1 MLFNIVC
8 IKLCSSLISNCYIHI
23 LNLVNKEIVTRQ
35 CIKLV
40 FSFSYLVHV
49 LLSTILVK
57 GQGHKIRVYIF
68 RLNILSTELTL
79 FKGIFRFIFCTD
91 HTFDNLEN
99 YLILSYF
106 SSYT

>member
-1 MLFNIVC
+1 M
-8 IKLCSSLISNCYIHI
+8 
-23 LNLVNKEIVTRQ
+23 
-35 CIKLV
+35 
-40 FSFSYLVHV
+40 HV

-57 GQGHKIRVYIF
+57 GQGHKIRVYLF

-79 FKGIFRFIFCTD
+79 FKGIFRIIFCTD

-106 SSYT
+106 SHLGLNLKYSRGYYLW

>member
-1 MLFNIVC
+1 MLFNIDC
-8 IKLCSSLISNCYIHI
+8 IKLCSSLISICYI

-57 GQGHKIRVYIF
+57 GQGHKIRVYLF

-79 FKGIFRFIFCTD
+79 FKGIFWFIFCTD

>member
-8 IKLCSSLISNCYIHI
+8 IKLCSSLISICYI

-40 FSFSYLVHV
+40 FSSYLVHV

-57 GQGHKIRVYIF
+57 GQGHKIRVYLF

-79 FKGIFRFIFCTD
+79 FKGIFGLYFV
-91 HTFDNLEN
+91 
-99 YLILSYF
+99 LITHL
-106 SSYT
+106 TIWKIT